1 MANITI
7 PREELEKGIGRI
19 TKEIED
25 KISLFGT
32 PLEKVTENE
41 IELEIFPNRPDMLS
55 TQGFLRG
62 FKAFLGKSHG
72 MVKYKL
78 NKPEKDYHVKVSSSV
93 KSIRPY
99 TVCAIVKNLKLD
111 DVKISEIIELQE
123 KLHSTIGR
131 NRKKVAI
138 GIYPLEKIKLPITY
152 TALPPKD
159 IKFIPLEED
168 KELNAIQILKKHPAG
183 KEYAH
188 LLEEHDKFPIFIDAD
203 KKILSMPPIINS
215 NDTGKITE
223 RTKEVFIECSGHHL
237 PTLEKTLNI
246 IVTTLADMGG
256 KVFQMEIQYDKDI
269 ITPNLASEK
278 IKLSLENVNKLLGLE
293 LKESDLSKLLP
304 RMGMEYK
311 NKFVS
316 VPAWRSDILHE
327 VDVIEDIAIAY
338 GYDNLQ
344 PRVPNIF
351 SISEETSESKT
362 TRIIREILIGLGL
375 AEISTYHLIKDK
387 ESFLAKS
394 ERIDVLD
401 SKTEY
406 KILRDS
412 LLPSA
417 LRILS
422 ENKDKEYPQEVF
434 EIGTV
439 FENGATETGIRE
451 KTNLLII
458 SSPAN
463 FTKMKQILNS
473 LTLPLGIKHWIE
485 ESTHPQLIDGRTA
498 SITLG
503 EEIGYMG
510 EIHPETLKAWSIK
523 MPAAVIEI
531 CLDEIFESFSKG

>member
-1 MANITI
+1 
-7 PREELEKGIGRI
+7 
-19 TKEIED
+19 
-25 KISLFGT
+25 
-32 PLEKVTENE
+32 
-41 IELEIFPNRPDMLS
+41 
-55 TQGFLRG
+55 
-62 FKAFLGKSHG
+62 
-72 MVKYKL
+72 
-78 NKPEKDYHVKVSSSV
+78 
-93 KSIRPY
+93 
-99 TVCAIVKNLKLD
+99 
-111 DVKISEIIELQE
+111 
-123 KLHSTIGR
+123 
-131 NRKKVAI
+131 
-138 GIYPLEKIKLPITY
+138 
-152 TALPPKD
+152 
-159 IKFIPLEED
+159 
-168 KELNAIQILKKHPAG
+168 
-183 KEYAH
+183 
-188 LLEEHDKFPIFIDAD
+188 
-203 KKILSMPPIINS
+203 
-215 NDTGKITE
+215 
-223 RTKEVFIECSGHHL
+223 
-237 PTLEKTLNI
+237 
-246 IVTTLADMGG
+246 MGG

-338 GYDNLQ
+338 GYDNFQ

-362 TRIIREILIGLGL
+362 TRIIREILTGLGL
-375 AEISTYHLIKDK
+375 TEISTYHLLKEK

-412 LLPSA
+412 LFPSA

-458 SSPAN
+458 LSPAN
-463 FTKMKQILNS
+463 FTKMKQILSS
-473 LTLPLGIKHWIE
+473 LTLPLGIKHGIE